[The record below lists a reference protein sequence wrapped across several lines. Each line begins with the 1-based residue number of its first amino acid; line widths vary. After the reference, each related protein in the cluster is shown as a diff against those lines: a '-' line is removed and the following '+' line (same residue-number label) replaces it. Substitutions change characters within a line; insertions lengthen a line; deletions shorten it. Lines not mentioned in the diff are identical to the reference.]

1 MNNFFELFA
10 QTVARFG
17 ERLAVEV
24 QRKDAVESFSY
35 RELDRMSAQAALFLA
50 DRGVGAGDR
59 CAILS
64 DNDARWVA
72 AYLGVLRLGA
82 VAVPL
87 DTAYKGKQVAALLR
101 DCQPKVLFT
110 LPRFLVA
117 VEEGIQLAGAQCEL
131 VLLHAAAQQH
141 TTFDAILAAQPPRE
155 LPTCPARRDDPAVIL
170 YSSGTTGDPKGVVL
184 THANLIA
191 ESEAVFD
198 VVHIDE
204 HDAIL
209 GVLPLFHAL
218 AQMANLLLP
227 FARGARVVYL
237 ESLNTTELLRALAE
251 RGITVFA
258 CVPQFFYLIHQRVM
272 QQVKEAGALKRA
284 AFRAMLASN
293 GALRRVGINLGK
305 VLFARVHKVLG
316 PRMRY
321 LVTGG
326 SRFDPKVGGD
336 LYRMGFT
343 IMQAYGLTETSGAA
357 TVMRPGDRHI
367 ASVGQPLPGIEVKIA
382 PEPSLETD
390 SVPAGAISGREVSHT
405 ENAGLKPGAT
415 SQGEILIRGG
425 VVMQG
430 YFNRPDANALAF
442 ADGWLRTGDLGHLD
456 GDGRLYI
463 TGRKK
468 EIIVLSSGK
477 NIYPEEIE
485 THYLQSAFIKEMCVM
500 GRSRPDEPA
509 AERLHAVVVPD
520 MDVMR
525 ERKMVNTR
533 EILRFEMESFS
544 ISLPSHKRVLSYDIW
559 NEDLP
564 RTTTRKLKRFEIE
577 KRVRQGAP
585 AAGEAAPT
593 EGAGG
598 AGAAGLTEEEQ
609 AWMGERDVSRALAVI
624 AEAASAKGGAEAI
637 RPGANIELELGLDS
651 MERVELLTRLEQ
663 MFGADVPDEVAH
675 RIYTVRELVEAVLA
689 KDGAQAG
696 GKPRGAGADPWAKL
710 LAAES
715 IETEDRFLSELN
727 RRKPVAQLVG
737 YIVMKAVYLL
747 ARLFLGFRARG
758 LEKLPE
764 HGPYLLCPNHQSHL
778 DPFLL
783 VAALPRRV
791 MRDVFFVGA
800 SEYFATPLK
809 AWFARKV
816 NLVPVDPDANLVRA
830 MQAGAYGLRLGKILV
845 LFPEGERSI
854 DGQIKK
860 FKKGAPILSMHLKA
874 PIVPVALEGMFDV
887 WARGRSFQWRSLLPG
902 VGATRMRCGAPI
914 PASEPPRPGAG
925 VAEAEAHYSAAA
937 DGLRSSVLELWQS
950 LRREPG
956 LHTAVAD

>member
-24 QRKDAVESFSY
+24 ERKDAVESFSY
-35 RELDRMSAQAALFLA
+35 RELDRMSAQAAHFLA
-50 DRGVGAGDR
+50 DRGVGAGNR

-82 VAVPL
+82 VAAPL
-87 DTAYKGKQVAALLR
+87 DTAYKAKQIAALLR
-101 DCQPKVLFT
+101 NCQPNVLFT
-110 LPRFLVA
+110 SPRFLAA
-117 VEEGIQLAGAQCEL
+117 VEEGVRLAGESCEI
-131 VLLHAAAQQH
+131 VLLYGGEQEHN
-141 TTFDAILAAQPPRE
+141 TFDAILAAQPSRD
-155 LPTCPARRDDPAVIL
+155 LPPCPAQRDDPAVIL

-191 ESEAVFD
+191 ESEAVFQ

-204 HDAIL
+204 RDGIL

-272 QQVKEAGALKRA
+272 QQVKEAGALKRT
-284 AFRAMLASN
+284 AFRAMLATN
-293 GALRRVGINLGK
+293 GALRRVGINVGK

-367 ASVGQPLPGIEVKIA
+367 ASVGQPLPGTEVKIA
-382 PEPSLETD
+382 PEPALAEGSAAAD
-390 SVPAGAISGREVSHT
+390 ASDGAS
-405 ENAGLKPGAT
+405 AP
-415 SQGEILIRGG
+415 QGEILIRGG

-430 YFNRPDANALAF
+430 YFNRPDANAQAF
-442 ADGWLRTGDLGHLD
+442 AEGWLRTGDLGYLD

-485 THYLQSAFIKEMCVM
+485 AHYQESPFIKELCVM
-500 GRSRPDEPA
+500 GRSRPEEPA

-520 MDVMR
+520 MEVMR

-533 EILRFEMESFS
+533 EILRFEMEGRSVG
-544 ISLPSHKRVLSYDIW
+544 LPSHKRVLSYDIW
-559 NEDLP
+559 NEELP

-577 KRVRQGAP
+577 KRVREGGP
-585 AAGEAAPT
+585 AAGEAVPAA
-593 EGAGG
+593 GAEG

-624 AEAASAKGGAEAI
+624 AEAASAKGGAEVI

-675 RIYTVRELVEAVLA
+675 RIYTVRELVEAVLS

-727 RRKPVAQLVG
+727 RRKPVAQRVG

-747 ARLFLGFRARG
+747 AKLFLGFRARG
-758 LEKLPE
+758 LENLPE
-764 HGPYLLCPNHQSHL
+764 QGPYLLCPNHQSHL

-830 MQAGAYGLRLGKILV
+830 MQAGAYGLRLGKILI

-854 DGQIKK
+854 DGEIKK

-887 WARGRSFQWRSLLPG
+887 WPRGRSFRWRSLAHG

-914 PASEPPRPGAG
+914 PATEPPPPGASI
-925 VAEAEAHYSAAA
+925 AEAEAHYSAAA

-950 LRREPG
+950 LRREAG

>member
-1 MNNFFELFA
+1 MSNFFELFA
-10 QTVARFG
+10 HSVERFG
-17 ERLAVEV
+17 ERPAIEV
-24 QRKDAVESFSY
+24 QRKDALESYSY
-35 RELDRMSAQAALFLA
+35 RELDRMSAQAAHFLM
-50 DRGVGAGDR
+50 DRGVRAGER
-59 CAILS
+59 CAILA

-82 VAVPL
+82 AAVPL

-110 LPRFLVA
+110 SPRFLAA
-117 VEEGIQLAGAQCEL
+117 VEEGIQLAGARCEVVIL
-131 VLLHAAAQQH
+131 FGTAQQH
-141 TTFDAILAAQPPRE
+141 TTFDTILAAQPSRD
-155 LPTCPARRDDPAVIL
+155 LPPCPAQRDDPAVIL

-191 ESEAVFD
+191 ESEAVFQ

-204 HDAIL
+204 RDAIL

-227 FARGARVVYL
+227 FARGACVVYL

-284 AFRAMLASN
+284 AFRAMLATN

-326 SRFDPKVGGD
+326 SRFDPKVGAD

-367 ASVGQPLPGIEVKIA
+367 ASVGHPLPGTEVKIV
-382 PEPSLETD
+382 PEPALEQGFAAD
-390 SVPAGAISGREVSHT
+390 AAGHGAGAQ
-405 ENAGLKPGAT
+405 
-415 SQGEILIRGG
+415 QGEILIRGG

-430 YFNRPDANALAF
+430 YYNRLDANAQVF
-442 ADGWLRTGDLGHLD
+442 DDGWLRTGDLGYLD
-456 GDGRLYI
+456 GDGRLYV

-485 THYLQSAFIKEMCVM
+485 THYLRSAFIKELCVM
-500 GRSRPDEPA
+500 GLSRPDEPA

-577 KRVRQGAP
+577 KRVREGGPAVDEAAP
-585 AAGEAAPT
+585 AAGA
-593 EGAGG
+593 EGAG
-598 AGAAGLTEEEQ
+598 AVQLTEEEQ

-624 AEAASAKGGAEAI
+624 AEAASAKGGAAM

-689 KDGAQAG
+689 KNGAQAG

-727 RRKPVAQLVG
+727 RRKPVAQAVG
-737 YIVMKAVYLL
+737 FLVMKTVYLF
-747 ARLFLGFRARG
+747 AKIFLGFRARD
-758 LEKLPE
+758 LENLPE

-830 MQAGAYGLRLGKILV
+830 MQAGAYGLRLGKILI

-874 PIVPVALEGMFDV
+874 PIAPVALDGMFNV
-887 WARGRSFQWRSLLPG
+887 WPRGRSFRWRSLLPG

-914 PASEPPRPGAG
+914 PATAQPLPG
-925 VAEAEAHYSAAA
+925 VSIAEADAHYSAAA
-937 DGLRSSVLELWQS
+937 ERLRSTVVELWQS

-956 LHTAVAD
+956 LHAAVAD